1 MSSFDLKKIQS
12 ILKEMNFDAWLFFD
26 FRGSNS
32 LAHEILNINPH
43 AHLTRRFFYFIPSEG
58 SPVKIING
66 IEAFHLDHLPGE
78 KLTYSSHESLNRH
91 LSSVLKKEMKIAME
105 YSPMNAI
112 PYVSKIDAGTFEY
125 LKTFG
130 IDIISSGDL
139 ISMFGATWTEKQYE
153 ENKTAASALYE
164 IVQLAFG
171 FIKEKITSSKPVNEF
186 DVQQF
191 IMNEFKRRNM
201 VTDSDAIVAVNE
213 NSGNPHYAPDS
224 NTHKDIKSGDF
235 VLIDLWAKMNTENA
249 VMADITWVGY
259 VGESVPEKYIKIFN
273 IVSQARDKALNLVK
287 ERFAQGKELR
297 GFEVDDACRNFIKE
311 QGYGDYFIH
320 RTGHSITTETHGSG
334 AHMDNFETHDERL
347 VLPSTSFSIEPGIY
361 LPGDFGVRCEIDVYI
376 SPEGEVICTGGRPQS
391 EIVPVLK

>member
-273 IVSQARDKALNLVK
+273 IVSQARDKAFNLVK